1 MNDTS
6 LDHVNIG
13 LFGIGLD
20 TYWPQFPGLRER
32 LLGYQA
38 RIADR
43 LAGLGGVAVVDA
55 GLVDSPDAARRA
67 GRQLREQSC
76 EVVFLFISTYALS
89 STVLPAVQALGRPVV
104 VLNLQPTAA
113 MDYAAINAL
122 GDRGAMTGEWLANC
136 QACSVPEVAN
146 VFRRSGLPFHVVTGH
161 LEEDAAWAAIADWVT
176 AARVRA
182 GLAASRIGLLGR
194 YYGGMLDV
202 YSDTTRLAARFG
214 CHHEI
219 LEMDEVVDLRRH
231 ASAAAIADA
240 RHRLE
245 RTFRIDPACDP
256 AEVDR
261 AARTAAALSAL
272 VARHRL
278 GALAY
283 YHEGVAGD
291 PGQDVVTSLIP
302 GMSLLTAEGVP
313 CAGEYEVKNVHA
325 MKIMDLA
332 GAGGSFSEFYGLD
345 LTDDVVLLGHDGP
358 GHPAISQDQ
367 VALVPLPLYHGKP
380 GKGLS
385 IQMQVRHGPA
395 TTLAVVQGP
404 TDQDELLIAEGEA
417 VPGPTLAIGNTNSRY
432 RFPCGAR
439 NFIDRWS
446 ARGPSHHCAIGTG
459 RHGAWL
465 SRLALLSG
473 LGCTRI

>member
-1 MNDTS
+1 MNTT
-6 LDHVNIG
+6 VG

-20 TYWPQFPGLRER
+20 TYWPQFPGLREQ

-38 RIADR
+38 RIAER
-43 LAGLGGVAVVDA
+43 LAGYGVTVADA
-55 GLVDSPDAARRA
+55 GLVDSPDAARQA
-67 GRQLREQSC
+67 GQRLREQSC

-89 STVLPAVQALGRPVV
+89 STVLPVVLACDRPVV

-122 GDRGAMTGEWLANC
+122 GDRGAMTGAWLGNC

-146 VFRRSGLPFHVVTGH
+146 VFRRSGRPFRVVTGH
-161 LEEDAAWAAIADWVT
+161 LEEDAAWEAIAAWVT
-176 AARVRA
+176 AAKVRA

-202 YSDTTRLAARFG
+202 YSDTTRLASRFG
-214 CHHEI
+214 CHHEV
-219 LEMDEVVDLRRH
+219 LEMDEVVDLRRN
-231 ASAAAIADA
+231 AGAAAIADA

-245 RTFRIDPACDP
+245 RTFRIDPSCEP

-272 VARHRL
+272 VERHRL

-283 YHEGVAGD
+283 YHEGVPGD
-291 PGQDVVTSLIP
+291 AGQDVVTSLIP
-302 GMSLLTAEGVP
+302 GMTLLTAEGVP

-325 MKIMDLA
+325 MKILDLA
-332 GAGGSFSEFYGLD
+332 KAGGSFSEFYGLD

-358 GHPAISQDQ
+358 GHPAISQDG
-367 VALVPLPLYHGKP
+367 VTLVPLPLYHGKP

-395 TTLAVVQGP
+395 TALAVVQGP
-404 TDQDELLIAEGEA
+404 ADQDELLIAEGAA
-417 VPGPTLAIGNTNSRY
+417 VAGPTLAIGNTNSRY
-432 RFPCGAR
+432 RFPGGAR
-439 NFIDRWS
+439 SFIDRWS
-446 ARGPSHHCAIGTG
+446 ARGPSHHCAIATG
-459 RHGAWL
+459 HHGPWL
-465 SRLALLSG
+465 NRLAELCG
-473 LGCTRI
+473 LGFTRV